1 MYNWQGKNIVI
12 ADDDYI
18 NIELLNLMIRV
29 TKANI
34 HMFED
39 GQQVVDFI
47 SNNDADII
55 ILDIQMPVLD
65 GFKTSIKLREMK
77 FKGKIFAL
85 TAFNTFDNMATYT
98 DCKFD
103 EIIEKPIRRKELLEI
118 ISKHI

>member
-34 HMFED
+34 HMFEN

-103 EIIEKPIRRKELLEI
+103 EIIEKPIRRKELLKI

>member
-18 NIELLNLMIRV
+18 NIELLNLMLRA

-47 SNNDADII
+47 SNNKADII

-65 GFKTSIKLREMK
+65 GFKTSIKLREMD
-77 FKGKIFAL
+77 FEGKVFAL
-85 TAFNTFDNMATYT
+85 TAFNTFDDMATYK

-103 EIIEKPIRRKELLEI
+103 EIIKKPIRRKELLEI
-118 ISKHI
+118 INKHI

>member
-12 ADDDYI
+12 ADDDFI
-18 NIELLNLMIRV
+18 NIELLNLMIRG
-29 TKANI
+29 TNASI

-39 GQQVVDFI
+39 GQQVVDYI

-65 GFKTSIKLREMK
+65 GFKTSIKLREMN
-77 FKGKIFAL
+77 FEGKIFAL

-103 EIIEKPIRRKELLEI
+103 EIIEKPIRKKELLEI
-118 ISKHI
+118 ISKHL

>member
-34 HMFED
+34 HMFEN

-103 EIIEKPIRRKELLEI
+103 EIIEKPIRRKELLRI

>member
-18 NIELLNLMIRV
+18 NIELLNLMLRA

-47 SNNDADII
+47 SNNKADII

-65 GFKTSIKLREMK
+65 GFKTSIKLREMD
-77 FKGKIFAL
+77 FEGKVFAL
-85 TAFNTFDNMATYT
+85 TAFNTFDDVATYT

-103 EIIEKPIRRKELLEI
+103 EIIKKPIRRKELLEI
-118 ISKHI
+118 INKHI

>member
-18 NIELLNLMIRV
+18 NIELLNLMLRT

-39 GQQVVDFI
+39 GQQVIDYI

-65 GFKTSIKLREMK
+65 GFKTSKKLREMN
-77 FKGKIFAL
+77 FEGKIFAL
-85 TAFNTFDNMATYT
+85 TAFNTFDNMTTYN

-103 EIIEKPIRRKELLEI
+103 EIIEKPIRKKELLEI